1 MGRRILTKHMAGL
14 GSSVVLAAAA
24 LLGSQAALAAWPQDK
39 PIRMVI
45 PYAPGGATDI
55 LGRTISDKLSTR
67 LGQTIIVEN
76 RPGAGSMIGSEY
88 VVRSAPDGYTLVL
101 GSISNV
107 LNAYFYKK
115 PLYDL
120 RKDLEPVTQIVTVPN
135 YLAVSQKLP
144 VKNVADLVKL
154 AKEQPKKLSCAV
166 SGVGSSPYLSCEL
179 FKVLAGVDIITA
191 PFKGG
196 APAIQ
201 STMGGQTTMVF
212 ANEVYPY
219 ISSGQ
224 LRGLGV
230 TTLKRS
236 GYAPDL
242 PAISETLPSY
252 DVTAWYGIWA
262 PAKTPAAITERISR
276 EVNQVLKDPAVL
288 QVLEKL
294 GATPTQS
301 SPQAFAKYVSAEMD
315 RWGDLTRKMKV
326 EPQ

>member
-1 MGRRILTKHMAGL
+1 MTKNGVKQAARLGLAGMLT
-14 GSSVVLAAAA
+14 AAA
-24 LLGSQAALAAWPQDK
+24 LMGSQTAQAAWPHDR
-39 PIRMVI
+39 PIRMIV

-55 LGRTISDKLSTR
+55 LGRTVSDKLSKR
-67 LGQTIIVEN
+67 LGQSIIVEN

-135 YLAVSQKLP
+135 YLAVNQKLP
-144 VKNVADLVKL
+144 VKSVADLIKL

-212 ANEVYPY
+212 ANEAFPY

-224 LRGLGV
+224 IRGLGV

-236 GYAPDL
+236 EYSPDL
-242 PAISETLPSY
+242 PAIAETLPSY

-262 PAKTPAAITERISR
+262 PAKTPRPIVERISR

-288 QVLEKL
+288 QVLKKL

-301 SPQAFAKYVSAEMD
+301 SPQAFAKYVNAEMD
-315 RWGDLTRKMKV
+315 RWGKLTKKMKV
-326 EPQ
+326 QPQ